1 MPFELSCCTSTLLRE
16 IDTGE
21 LHQRDIAKT
30 YALAMKSSE
39 KTDWAKVNEAIIKRW
54 SMAGLKH
61 IKAMAWSGKCW
72 RSSEKA

>member
-21 LHQRDIAKT
+21 LTQRDIAKN

-54 SMAGLKH
+54 SVSELKR
-61 IKAMAWSGKCW
+61 IKAMAWSGKYC
-72 RSSEKA
+72 RPNEKA

>member
-1 MPFELSCCTSTLLRE
+1 MPFELACCTATLLRE
-16 IDTGE
+16 IDTVE

-54 SMAGLKH
+54 SVSELNH
-61 IKAMAWSGKCW
+61 IKAMAWSGKYW
-72 RSSEKA
+72 RPNEKA